1 MTAHQFALRKLGAG
15 GLRICDIDLGCK
27 DLGCKDLGCK
37 DFGCKRISDVYGIT
51 ATGTVYAQAGMGMH
65 DSKKATVRA

>member
-1 MTAHQFALRKLGAG
+1 MTAHQFALRKLGAD
-15 GLRICDIDLGCK
+15 GLRICDIDLVCK
-27 DLGCKDLGCK
+27 DLVCK

-51 ATGTVYAQAGMGMH
+51 ATGTVYARAGMGMH

>member
-15 GLRICDIDLGCK
+15 GLGLCDTGLGCK
-27 DLGCKDLGCK
+27 
-37 DFGCKRISDVYGIT
+37 RVSDVYGP
-51 ATGTVYAQAGMGMH
+51 AAAGTHYVSAGMGMH

>member
-1 MTAHQFALRKLGAG
+1 MTAHQFALRKLGAD
-15 GLRICDIDLGCK
+15 GLRICDI
-27 DLGCKDLGCK
+27 DLGCK